1 MLLSLKLKNNFF
13 PYEDYRFVPIV
24 HLCYTWGSRQVVSK
38 QMTFYKYLHILQLSV
53 NMKIKTVTQ
62 IEREHTFITC
72 YVARQICS
80 TVINIKKTC
89 LCIAV
94 SVIFKK
100 IDELLLYV
108 KYRVSRNPKFR
119 DVSYKEVGR
128 KQNLDSF
135 YISLVPIM
143 ENLLEYLMLFSL
155 LFCLT
160 KRCC

>member
-1 MLLSLKLKNNFF
+1 
-13 PYEDYRFVPIV
+13 
-24 HLCYTWGSRQVVSK
+24 
-38 QMTFYKYLHILQLSV
+38 
-53 NMKIKTVTQ
+53 MKIKTVTQ

-80 TVINIKKTC
+80 TVINIKKS
-89 LCIAV
+89 LSV

-135 YISLVPIM
+135 
-143 ENLLEYLMLFSL
+143 
-155 LFCLT
+155 
-160 KRCC
+160 